1 MSDVLLISGSPALN
15 SRSSHLLAFAAS
27 TLDAWNVSNDT
38 VSILDFPAEDLIQA
52 RYESESFTAFKAK
65 VETAR
70 AIIIA
75 TPIYKGS
82 FTGGLKALLDIL
94 PQNSLRGKTIVPIAT
109 AGTQAHLLAIDY
121 SLKPV
126 LSVLGAT
133 DLRQGVFVVDTQF
146 HYTDTGFRLD
156 DHVQERFDTSLGRLA
171 VTLKAQVQV

>member
-1 MSDVLLISGSPALN
+1 MSDVLLISGSPALK

-27 TLDAWNVSNDT
+27 TLDAWNVSNET

-52 RYESESFTAFKAK
+52 RYESESFAAFKAK